1 MAAKVHGGDA
11 TAREHVAPTQTRG
24 KLRHVILAIAMG
36 TFVLAVVGALLVYHA
51 DHKVNHVA
59 LGAAPRPVSVVEAT
73 PASYRD
79 SRSYVGAVE
88 SWVEASIGPQ
98 YISAYVKTVVV
109 RPGDAVKEGQL
120 LATLDCSNPTAAS
133 RATEMQAQGISERQ
147 RATAHEAARQA
158 AMLDG
163 GFIAP
168 NDVEL
173 KTAQSS
179 AERAQLLETRARLT
193 AATLDVHDCA
203 LRAPFDGEIAART
216 TDPGAFIRPGTTI
229 VSVVDRTT
237 VRVVVDAPEKDFEAA
252 QVDTPVNVHMLSTG
266 AEAAAVVSRR
276 APKADPTTRT
286 VHIEIDIA
294 DPRRQFPTGT
304 TALVRLDVGKP
315 VAATVIPL
323 SAATQQEG
331 KAKFFVVDKGVA
343 HLRDLPVVGE
353 RGGGLYF
360 DPNVL
365 PPGTQVVSEGRALLS
380 DGDPVNAKVVPS
392 EPTATDAGAGTG
404 PDAGSPQ

>member
-1 MAAKVHGGDA
+1 
-11 TAREHVAPTQTRG
+11 
-24 KLRHVILAIAMG
+24 
-36 TFVLAVVGALLVYHA
+36 
-51 DHKVNHVA
+51 
-59 LGAAPRPVSVVEAT
+59 
-73 PASYRD
+73 
-79 SRSYVGAVE
+79 
-88 SWVEASIGPQ
+88 
-98 YISAYVKTVVV
+98 
-109 RPGDAVKEGQL
+109 
-120 LATLDCSNPTAAS
+120 
-133 RATEMQAQGISERQ
+133 
-147 RATAHEAARQA
+147 
-158 AMLDG
+158 
-163 GFIAP
+163 
-168 NDVEL
+168 
-173 KTAQSS
+173 
-179 AERAQLLETRARLT
+179 
-193 AATLDVHDCA
+193 
-203 LRAPFDGEIAART
+203 
-216 TDPGAFIRPGTTI
+216 

-331 KAKFFVVDKGVA
+331 KAKFFVVDEGVA